1 MKRALSLILI
11 AALALCLCACGSK
24 EVQKEAPAA
33 AVTASD
39 QSQFTW
45 QIELR
50 DSAIKDALHT
60 DAGVTQYDGGVLD
73 VAYDNAPASGNKFL
87 ILTLTVTK
95 AAAGGGSFDWKKL
108 SVQDSDGNSYVRM
121 ENDAFLSTHTYK
133 RMPGTALQIGE
144 NKGSI
149 CIEIP
154 AKTAEGTL
162 TLVYDAG
169 DQGMNKL
176 PIQ

>member
-1 MKRALSLILI
+1 MKKILAI
-11 AALALCLCACGSK
+11 ILMLALAITLAACGK
-24 EVQKEAPAA
+24 EEQKII
-33 AVTASD
+33 ASD
-39 QSQFTW
+39 QSKFTW

-50 DSAIKDALHT
+50 GSEVKDKLHT
-60 DAGVTQYDGGVLD
+60 DAGVAQYDGGVMD
-73 VAYDNAPASGNKFL
+73 VDYDEIPADGSRFL

-95 AAAGGGSFDWKKL
+95 SKAGGGAFDWKKL
-108 SVQDSDGNSYVRM
+108 CVQDASGNSYSRM
-121 ENDAFLSTHTYK
+121 ENDAFLSNHTYN

-154 AKTAEGTL
+154 TDAVGGPL
-162 TLVYDAG
+162 VLVYDAG
-169 DQGMNKL
+169 DEGKNIL